1 MLRVEFTT
9 APTGVMSKIDRRL
22 RDARSIELDN
32 AFYVEDGTWIES
44 LTIASN
50 DPFDVESLL
59 ADISGVTV
67 FYDEEI
73 PTASTDVQI
82 RRVTILANESYPFI
96 LGLVLRQETI
106 PNRIVLQD
114 GVFEVVATAQDWD
127 HFRELADEIQET
139 LGEFELRSVTQ
150 DEAPGEPL
158 DSGRLK
164 EVLISKLTDDQLAVL
179 ETAFNHGYFH
189 IPRETSETEL
199 ADELGIAQSTLS
211 ERLRTAERNLLE
223 LIYGP
228 RQE

>member
-1 MLRVEFTT
+1 
-9 APTGVMSKIDRRL
+9 MSKIDRRL

-150 DEAPGEPL
+150 DETPGEPL

>member
-1 MLRVEFTT
+1 
-9 APTGVMSKIDRRL
+9 MSKIDRRL

-50 DPFDVESLL
+50 GPFDVESLL

-199 ADELGIAQSTLS
+199 AEELGIAQSTLS

>member
-1 MLRVEFTT
+1 
-9 APTGVMSKIDRRL
+9 MSKIDRRL

-50 DPFDVESLL
+50 APFDVESLL

-199 ADELGIAQSTLS
+199 AEELGIAQSTLS

>member
-1 MLRVEFTT
+1 
-9 APTGVMSKIDRRL
+9 MSKIDRRL

-50 DPFDVESLL
+50 APFDVESLL

-114 GVFEVVATAQDWD
+114 GVFEVVSTAQDWD
-127 HFRELADEIQET
+127 YFRELADEIQET

-150 DEAPGEPL
+150 DKAPGEPL

-189 IPRETSETEL
+189 IPLETSETEL
-199 ADELGIAQSTLS
+199 AEELGIAQSTLS